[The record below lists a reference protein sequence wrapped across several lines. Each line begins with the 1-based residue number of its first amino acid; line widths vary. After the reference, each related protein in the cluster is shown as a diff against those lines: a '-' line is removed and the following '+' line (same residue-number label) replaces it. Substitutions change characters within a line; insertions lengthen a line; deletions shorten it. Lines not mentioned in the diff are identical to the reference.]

1 MFCGP
6 DGSGGETGVKLD
18 NTPGKEEWLGLP
30 PAGGREADGEGSTI
44 PWDLASLAVL
54 LLSSLQK
61 MLLGA
66 NGQAL
71 RVHFVSW
78 E

>member
-6 DGSGGETGVKLD
+6 HGPGGETGIKL
-18 NTPGKEEWLGLP
+18 TTRRAKGCGFLQLE
-30 PAGGREADGEGSTI
+30 AGRQMGEGSGI
-44 PWDLASLAVL
+44 PEDLASLAEVF
-54 LLSSLQK
+54 LSSLQK